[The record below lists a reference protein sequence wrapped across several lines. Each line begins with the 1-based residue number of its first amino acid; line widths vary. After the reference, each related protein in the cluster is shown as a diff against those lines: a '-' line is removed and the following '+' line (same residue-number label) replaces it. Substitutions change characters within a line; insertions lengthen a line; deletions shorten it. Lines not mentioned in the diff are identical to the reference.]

1 MMYGYY
7 SEMSDSELW
16 SLFLSGD
23 KKALSYIYKNQYH
36 QLLSYGIKLYPDYEV
51 VRDCIQD
58 LFVKL
63 YLNHKKLSPTL
74 NINAYLLRSLKN
86 RLYDVLSDKKDISS
100 LDETLAF
107 DFTIDE
113 EFFLQFPD
121 NDDIDLQKKK
131 KLHEIIHMLPSR
143 QQEILY
149 LRFVREL
156 DYVEIGEI
164 LGINYQ
170 STKNLLSR
178 SLAKIRKV
186 FFSDKK

>member
-113 EFFLQFPD
+113 EFFLQW
-121 NDDIDLQKKK
+121 LQQQLAQWFHARRNAHHLDSHNGHTFYDKYNPHVQVDSKKQF
-131 KLHEIIHMLPSR
+131 L
-143 QQEILY
+143 
-149 LRFVREL
+149 
-156 DYVEIGEI
+156 
-164 LGINYQ
+164 N
-170 STKNLLSR
+170 
-178 SLAKIRKV
+178 SLWNV
-186 FFSDKK
+186 GSYF